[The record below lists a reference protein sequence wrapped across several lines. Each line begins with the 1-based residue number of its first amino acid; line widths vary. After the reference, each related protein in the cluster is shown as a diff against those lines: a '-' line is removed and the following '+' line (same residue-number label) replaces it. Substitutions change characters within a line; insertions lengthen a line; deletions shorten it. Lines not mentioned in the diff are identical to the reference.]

1 MSVVD
6 ICNSALNHIG
16 GNNITSLTEDSK
28 PARILNQRYEPVRD
42 AVFRA
47 HPWNCL
53 VARTDLAADSTAPA
67 FDFSYQ
73 YTLPSDCLRVLQAQ
87 YLDTVF
93 KVEGR
98 KILTDESTFNLIY
111 IKRETDTAQYDSLLK
126 DALSAR
132 LASEIAYPLIAS
144 SVVAN
149 TMLQVYDQ
157 KVREARF
164 VDATEGMPGSI
175 DQVSDTGSIEAN
187 TFIAA
192 RY

>member
-28 PARILNQRYEPVRD
+28 PARLLNQRYEPVRD
-42 AVFRA
+42 AVFRS

-53 VARTDLAADSTAPA
+53 VTRTDMADSTAPA

-98 KILTDESTFNLIY
+98 KILTDETTFNLIY
-111 IKRETDTAQYDSLLK
+111 IKRETDTAQYDSLLI
-126 DALSAR
+126 DALAAR

-164 VDATEGMPGSI
+164 VDATEGMPGSM
-175 DQVSDTGSIEAN
+175 DQVSDTGGIEAN
-187 TFIAA
+187 TFIAS

>member
-1 MSVVD
+1 
-6 ICNSALNHIG
+6 
-16 GNNITSLTEDSK
+16 
-28 PARILNQRYEPVRD
+28 
-42 AVFRA
+42 
-47 HPWNCL
+47 
-53 VARTDLAADSTAPA
+53 
-67 FDFSYQ
+67 
-73 YTLPSDCLRVLQAQ
+73 LQAQ

-98 KILTDESTFNLIY
+98 KILTDETTFNLIY
-111 IKRETDTAQYDSLLK
+111 IKRETDTAQYDSLLI
-126 DALSAR
+126 DALAAR

-164 VDATEGMPGSI
+164 VDATEGMPGSM
-175 DQVSDTGSIEAN
+175 DQVSDTGGIEAN
-187 TFIAA
+187 TFIAS

>member
-6 ICNSALNHIG
+6 ICNSALNHVG

-28 PARILNQRYEPVRD
+28 PARLLNQRYEPVRD

-53 VARTDLAADSTAPA
+53 IARTDLASDSTAPA

-98 KILTDESTFNLIY
+98 KILTDDSAFNLIY
-111 IKRETDTAQYDSLLK
+111 IKRETDTAKYDSLLI
-126 DALSAR
+126 DALAAR
-132 LASEIAYPLIAS
+132 LASEIAYPLVAS
-144 SVVAN
+144 SVLSN
-149 TMLQVYDQ
+149 SLLQVYFS
-157 KVREARF
+157 KLSEARF
-164 VDATEGMPGSI
+164 VDATEGMPSSM